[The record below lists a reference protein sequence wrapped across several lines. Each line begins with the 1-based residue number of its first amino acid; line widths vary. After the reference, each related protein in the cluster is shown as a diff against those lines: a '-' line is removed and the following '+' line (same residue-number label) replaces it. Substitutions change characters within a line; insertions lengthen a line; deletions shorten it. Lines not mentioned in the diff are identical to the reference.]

1 MVGDLKTIYLQFDIL
16 SFFLWK
22 PTSFDTITES
32 DYTKSDKTFDHN
44 RNWQSLPNISGWFA
58 LADQTRPVTRS
69 GLRVCLL
76 GTGYYHEILDV
87 TVVAHAAC
95 L

>member
-1 MVGDLKTIYLQFDIL
+1 M
-16 SFFLWK
+16 
-22 PTSFDTITES
+22 
-32 DYTKSDKTFDHN
+32 SDKTFDHN
-44 RNWQSLPNISGWFA
+44 RNWQSLPSISGWFA
-58 LADQTRPVTRS
+58 LADQSRPVTRS
-69 GLRVCLL
+69 GVLMVL